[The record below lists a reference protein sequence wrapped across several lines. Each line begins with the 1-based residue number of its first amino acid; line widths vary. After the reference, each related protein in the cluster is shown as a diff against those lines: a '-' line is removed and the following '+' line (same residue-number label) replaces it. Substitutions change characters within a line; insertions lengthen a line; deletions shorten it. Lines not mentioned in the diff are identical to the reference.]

1 MKRYKLFSKDNLD
14 GICCCTHSYYL
25 VRYEDLVSDPLGQL
39 QRLYAFMEVPFTDRE
54 DRMVRA
60 HTGMAP
66 ADGEE
71 AEITLKGGKKPAYY
85 STYRGADFN
94 PNKWQLDLALED
106 IRRVEKMC
114 ANVMDELE
122 YEVRESKNE
131 MDIFSFKSV
140 SIFLL
145 QKYYPPKEKE
155 DDEQQKQDEQESP
168 EQDQDQKQQHEEARQ
183 QKQDEEN

>member
-39 QRLYAFMEVPFTDRE
+39 QRLYAFMEVPFTERE

-94 PNKWQLDLALED
+94 PNKWQLDLSLED

-114 ANVMDELE
+114 ETVMDELE
-122 YEVRESKNE
+122 YEVRESKN
-131 MDIFSFKSV
+131 D
-140 SIFLL
+140 
-145 QKYYPPKEKE
+145 
-155 DDEQQKQDEQESP
+155 
-168 EQDQDQKQQHEEARQ
+168 
-183 QKQDEEN
+183 